1 MAGKGWIRTCA
12 HIYRFSPRFNY
23 ESDQTFRG
31 KPIRPN
37 RCLYHAKSGSRYCH
51 HHIDN

>member
-12 HIYRFSPRFNY
+12 HIYR
-23 ESDQTFRG
+23 TFRG